1 MSVTLLVSNLDIS
14 KEESNSQ
21 FWNMKDVSKTF
32 FVMNKS
38 LKCKYSKL
46 LKFLN
51 IEDILI
57 AFSVLNP
64 SIFKYLRLEQ
74 SENIPA

>member
-1 MSVTLLVSNLDIS
+1 
-14 KEESNSQ
+14 
-21 FWNMKDVSKTF
+21 MKDVSKTF